1 MISLISGRI
10 FVGPELNRDEQWV
23 QANIDFTLDL
33 FRGGEQ
39 VKKLPYYLRNPAIK
53 LGLLD
58 KVNNIHSFEKY
69 AMRHLIPILKER
81 MRQQSKDGSVK
92 PRDMMQWIMEYGRE
106 MKPPLTLEQQAKT
119 QLVLGMSAI
128 HASSIATI
136 NLIYDLVARP
146 KYMEPLREEVDRIWE
161 ETNGVLDKKAMSKLN
176 KLDSFLKESQRLNPA
191 AHSKHHQLSKQ
202 KIAC

>member
-1 MISLISGRI
+1 MVSLISGRI

-53 LGLLD
+53 LGLLE

-81 MRQQSKDGSVK
+81 MRQQSKDGSTK
-92 PRDMMQWIMEYGRE
+92 PRDMMQWIMEHGRE

-146 KYMEPLREEVDRIWE
+146 EYMKPLREEVDQIWE
-161 ETNGVLDKKAMSKLN
+161 ETNGALDKKAMSKLN
-176 KLDSFLKESQRLNPA
+176 KLDSFLKESQ
-191 AHSKHHQLSKQ
+191 
-202 KIAC
+202 

>member
-1 MISLISGRI
+1 MVSLISGRV

-39 VKKLPYYLRNPAIK
+39 VKKLPYYLRTPAIK
-53 LGLLD
+53 LGLLN
-58 KVNNIHSFEKY
+58 KVNSVHSIERY
-69 AMRHLIPILKER
+69 AMRHLIPILKQR
-81 MRQQSKDGSVK
+81 MKQQPKEDSAK
-92 PRDMMQWIMEYGRE
+92 PRDMMQWMMEHGRDF
-106 MKPPLTLEQQAKT
+106 KPPLTLEFQAKT

-146 KYMEPLREEVDRIWE
+146 DYMKPLREEVDQIWE

-191 AHSKHHQLSKQ
+191 AHSKHYRTSS
-202 KIAC
+202 